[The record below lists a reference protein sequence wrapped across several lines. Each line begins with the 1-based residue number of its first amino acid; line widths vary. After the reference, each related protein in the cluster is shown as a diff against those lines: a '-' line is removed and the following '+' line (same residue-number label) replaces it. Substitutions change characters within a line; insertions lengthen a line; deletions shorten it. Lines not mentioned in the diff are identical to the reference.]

1 MGGINHQYIALPTT
15 LVGMTVYDHLWTGN
29 FLSQPAQTDIGFGTL
44 FIQRCIL
51 IPGVYIWLGIWSH
64 NPTCNQ
70 RLVLGWMKIITEVG
84 SSWCYLMGRKSD
96 TCWHVVLW
104 RPRNRIFFRCVVPY
118 VFSPNNSILLVK
130 SMGERKQLYR
140 KPWFKIPSGFRC
152 FFKYSLQHPS
162 TVGWGESS
170 QVKHPARPGGCLG
183 LCSGNWSCE
192 AERFDA
198 TQPVVGKPGIN
209 LLPFGIANIP
219 PINMI
224 KHGDDWR
231 MV

>member
-15 LVGMTVYDHLWTGN
+15 LVGLTVYDHLWTGN
-29 FLSQPAQTDIGFGTL
+29 FLSQPTQTNIGFGTL

-70 RLVLGWMKIITEVG
+70 RLVLGRMKIITEVG

-118 VFSPNNSILLVK
+118 VFPQTTAFCWWNQWVKGNNCTGSTMVQDSLRF
-130 SMGERKQLYR
+130 RK
-140 KPWFKIPSGFRC
+140 
-152 FFKYSLQHPS
+152 
-162 TVGWGESS
+162 VSS
-170 QVKHPARPGGCLG
+170 
-183 LCSGNWSCE
+183 
-192 AERFDA
+192 
-198 TQPVVGKPGIN
+198 
-209 LLPFGIANIP
+209 NIP
-219 PINMI
+219 QTTSFNR
-224 KHGDDWR
+224 R
-231 MV
+231 MRGIFTTGCFTQQDLGAVWVSAQGTDHAKLKGLMRLSRSWESLA